1 MNVLLPDNITADAV
15 LANDRPRLWDFR
27 ARHLYEVT
35 DGPELKKVNEH
46 GEIKSGTID
55 AKELSA
61 YKVET
66 FGRIFGLTFQA
77 MVNDDIGALSDISGK
92 MTRGARRWFETLLL
106 DTIIRNLEA
115 AGKIAIQLLLL

>member
-1 MNVLLPDNITADAV
+1 GPSFNQALLTLRVQPSPVAQIFKRATAV
-15 LANDRPRLWDFR
+15 DFR

-77 MVNDDIGALSDISGK
+77 LVNDDIGALSDISGK
-92 MTRGARRWFETLLL
+92 MVRG
-106 DTIIRNLEA
+106 
-115 AGKIAIQLLLL
+115 